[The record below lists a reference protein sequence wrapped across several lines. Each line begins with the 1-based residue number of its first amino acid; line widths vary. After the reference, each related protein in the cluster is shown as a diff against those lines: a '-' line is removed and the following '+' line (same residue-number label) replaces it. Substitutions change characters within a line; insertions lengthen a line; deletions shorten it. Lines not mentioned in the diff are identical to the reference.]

1 MTIDDARKEFPA
13 LQNQVFLDSACV
25 SLAPQRS
32 IDKLRAFLDMAA
44 SCPSGSATQQHLDM
58 DAMRSAARLPLA
70 KLINASE
77 DDIAL
82 MESTTQALNV
92 VADAIPL
99 RHGDRVVV
107 CDLEFVAVALPWVQK
122 RQEIGIEIDVVP
134 NRNGQILVENIEAA
148 ITANTRVVAI
158 SSVQWSNGFLCDLDT
173 LSSLC
178 RERGVFLIVDAIQ
191 QIGAVSFDVRKTP
204 VDAIACGGHK
214 WLMAPFGCGFL
225 YLSKEFR
232 ARVKPPLAGYLSEA
246 EPEEGWG
253 AYFQTPTIK
262 PVREYD
268 FVDTARRWETGGTAN
283 YQGAIAL
290 AESVGLVNEIGI
302 EKVGEHVLCLTD
314 YLIDT
319 LQQQGVEIV
328 TPLER
333 RNRSSIVTFTVGGVE
348 DNVALVDYLQQHKV
362 LVSLRY
368 TSSVGG
374 VRVACHLFNNRED
387 IGRLVEVT
395 AEFVRRHAK
404 ATA

>member
-1 MTIDDARKEFPA
+1 MTIDDARKEYPA
-13 LQNQVFLDSACV
+13 LRSQVFLDSACV
-25 SLAPQRS
+25 SLAPQRTTE
-32 IDKLRAFLDMAA
+32 KLRAFLDMAA
-44 SCPSGSATQQHLDM
+44 SCPSGNASQQHLDM
-58 DAMRSAARLPLA
+58 DAMRSAARAPLA

-82 MESTTQALNV
+82 MERTTQGLNLVAAAIALNS
-92 VADAIPL
+92 
-99 RHGDRVVV
+99 GDRVVV
-107 CDLEFVAVALPWVQK
+107 SDLEFVAVALPWVQQ
-122 RQEIGIEIDVVP
+122 RREIGIKIDVVP
-134 NRNGQILVENIEAA
+134 NRDGQILIDDIEAA

-158 SSVQWSNGFLCDLDT
+158 STVQWSNGFLCDLDA
-173 LSSLC
+173 LSRLC

-191 QIGAVSFDVRKTP
+191 QFGAIPLDVKKTP

-232 ARVKPPLAGYLSEA
+232 ARVKPPLAGYLSEV
-246 EPEEGWG
+246 EPEGGWG

-268 FVDTARRWETGGTAN
+268 FVDSARRWETGGTAN
-283 YQGAIAL
+283 YPGAIAL
-290 AESVGLVNEIGI
+290 AESVGLINEIGI

-319 LQQQGVEIV
+319 LQQQGLKVV

-333 RNRSSIVTFTVGGVE
+333 RNRSSIVTFTAGDVE
-348 DNVALVDYLQQHKV
+348 QNVALVDYLQQHKV

-368 TSSVGG
+368 TSGVGG

-395 AEFVRRHAK
+395 AEFVRRNAR

>member
-13 LQNQVFLDSACV
+13 LRNQVFLDSACV
-25 SLAPQRS
+25 SLAPQRAV
-32 IDKLRAFLDMAA
+32 DKLRAFLDMAA
-44 SCPSGSATQQHLDM
+44 TCPSGSATQQHLDM
-58 DAMRSAARLPLA
+58 DAMRSAARPPLA

-82 MESTTQALNV
+82 MESTTQGMSL
-92 VADAIPL
+92 VANAIPL
-99 RHGDRVVV
+99 KRGDRVVV

-134 NRNGQILVENIEAA
+134 NRNGQILVEDIEAA

-283 YQGAIAL
+283 YPGAIAL
-290 AESVGLVNEIGI
+290 AESVGLINEIGI

>member
-283 YQGAIAL
+283 YPGAIAL
-290 AESVGLVNEIGI
+290 AESVGLINEIGI

-348 DNVALVDYLQQHKV
+348 DNVAMVDYLQQHKV

>member
-1 MTIDDARKEFPA
+1 MTINDARKEFPA
-13 LQNQVFLDSACV
+13 LQSQVFLDSACV

-32 IDKLRAFLDMAA
+32 LEKLRAFLDMAA
-44 SCPSGSATQQHLDM
+44 SCPSGNASQQHLDM
-58 DAMRSAARLPLA
+58 DAMRSAARPPLA
-70 KLINASE
+70 RLINADE

-82 MESTTQALNV
+82 MESTSQGMSL
-92 VADAIPL
+92 VANAIPFK
-99 RHGDRVVV
+99 RGDRVVV

-122 RQEIGIEIDVVP
+122 QQEIGIEIDVVP
-134 NRNGQILVENIEAA
+134 NRNGQVLIEDIAEA

-158 SSVQWSNGFLCDLDT
+158 SSVQWSNGYLCDLDA
-173 LSSLC
+173 LSRVC

-191 QIGAVSFDVRKTP
+191 QIGAIPLDVQKTP
-204 VDAIACGGHK
+204 VDALACGGHK
-214 WLMAPFGCGFL
+214 WLLAPFGCGFV

-232 ARVKPPLAGYLSEA
+232 ARVKPPLAGYLSEV
-246 EPEEGWG
+246 EPEGGWG

-262 PVREYD
+262 PVRNYD
-268 FVDTARRWETGGTAN
+268 FVDAARRWEAGGTAN
-283 YQGAIAL
+283 YPGAIAL
-290 AESVGLVNEIGI
+290 AESVGLINEIGI
-302 EKVGEHVLCLTD
+302 GNVGEHVLCLTD
-314 YLIDT
+314 YLIDN

-333 RNRSSIVTFTVGGVE
+333 RNRSSIVTFTMGEVNQ
-348 DNVALVDYLQQHKV
+348 NVALVDYLQQHKV

-368 TSSVGG
+368 TSGVGG

-395 AEFVRRHAK
+395 GEFMRRHAK